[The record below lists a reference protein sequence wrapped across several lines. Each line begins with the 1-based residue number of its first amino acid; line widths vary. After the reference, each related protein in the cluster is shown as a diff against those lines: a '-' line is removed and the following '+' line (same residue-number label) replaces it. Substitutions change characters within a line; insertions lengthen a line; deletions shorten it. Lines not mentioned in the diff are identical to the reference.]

1 VAAPEKVWIRDLAP
15 GQLVDSTFA
24 VLRKERRRT
33 RTGSPFLS
41 VELADRTGR
50 IRGMVFQD
58 AAVLDTRFGE
68 GDTVRVLAETED
80 YRGRTQLVVRG
91 IERLPDGDPL
101 ELVPGARRDVEDL
114 DGFVDFLAGEIVDTT
129 LRALV
134 EAVYGEQPFRARLRG
149 APATLD
155 GHHAYAGGALEHTV
169 AVATI
174 CREVVQLQPRLD
186 AGVLGASAL
195 LFAVGAADAYP
206 PGPTLR
212 MSEEGRLLGVAHLSA
227 RRIERQAERLRTP
240 RERVVPVLHGVE
252 AARPRTPEAACLHG
266 AIDLDARV
274 GDALAAAAGAAKSA
288 S

>member
-1 VAAPEKVWIRDLAP
+1 MAAPEKVWIRDLAP

-58 AAVLDTRFGE
+58 AAVLDQRFGE

-114 DGFVDFLAGEIVDTT
+114 DGFVDFLAGEIVDVT
-129 LRALV
+129 LRSLV
-134 EAVYGEQPFRARLRG
+134 ESVFADQALRGRLRS

-155 GHHAYAGGALEHTV
+155 GHHAYAGGALEHTI

-174 CREVVQLQPRLD
+174 CREVTQLQPRLD
-186 AGVLGASAL
+186 AGVLAAAAL
-195 LFAVGAADAYP
+195 VFAVGAADAFP

-212 MSEEGRLLGVAHLSA
+212 LSDEGRLLGVPHLSA
-227 RRIERQAERLRTP
+227 RRVERHAERAHTP
-240 RERVVPVLHGVE
+240 RERLVPVLHAIE
-252 AARPRTPEAACLHG
+252 SPRPRTPEAACLHG
-266 AIDLDARV
+266 AIELDARV
-274 GDALAAAAGAAKSA
+274 GDALRGAAGGGTSA